1 MRPPS
6 ASQGQRRRLPTG
18 HALLAAAVLLMGSA
32 HAWVGVAPIG
42 SLGLSNGRSA
52 ASHFPHRDLV
62 VAGHGGGRRAAVQ
75 AGITSVKMTTGGPV
89 GKWRAAPE
97 VELDE
102 DEVWEDD
109 GTTATTTTATDE
121 DDEDE
126 VPSRANTR
134 KEGEFVVGGGAL
146 RGEQEFYS
154 VKDLQVTVHFPLSAL
169 HIFPPSPHLPF
180 ITATSLFP

>member
-1 MRPPS
+1 MCVRPW
-6 ASQGQRRRLPTG
+6 QGQRRRLPTG
-18 HALLAAAVLLMGSA
+18 HALLVAAVLLMGSA

-42 SLGLSNGRSA
+42 SLGLSNVRSA
-52 ASHFPHRDLV
+52 SSHFPGRDFV
-62 VAGHGGGRRAAVQ
+62 VVGHGGGRRAAIQ
-75 AGITSVKMTTGGPV
+75 AGITSVMMTTGGPV

-109 GTTATTTTATDE
+109 GTTASTTE
-121 DDEDE
+121 EGEEDE
-126 VPSRANTR
+126 APPSRANTR

-154 VKDLQVTVHFPLSAL
+154 VKDLQVAIHFSLYAL
-169 HIFPPSPHLPF
+169 DIF
-180 ITATSLFP
+180 FPIP